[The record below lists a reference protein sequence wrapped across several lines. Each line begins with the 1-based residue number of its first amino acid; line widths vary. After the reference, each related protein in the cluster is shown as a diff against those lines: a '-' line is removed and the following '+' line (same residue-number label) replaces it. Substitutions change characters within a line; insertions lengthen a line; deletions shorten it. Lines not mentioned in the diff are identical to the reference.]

1 MNAKDL
7 ASIPLF
13 ASLPPDEIESLKSTL
28 KTVKV
33 QAGKVILNEG
43 HSDNKF
49 YILMEGQVEII
60 KSLGK
65 EEERILGV
73 RGTGTLLGEMSL
85 FSKDGRHT
93 ASVRSLTPLFLLRV
107 THSELDSLLHRQPR
121 LAYEMFRLFSRRL
134 EESENITILDL
145 KEKNQQLREAY
156 DELKAAHLQI
166 IEKEKLEKEL
176 EISGEIQQSILPDS
190 LPNVPGYDFG
200 ALMIPARQVGG
211 DFYTFLNIGKNKLGI
226 VVGDVSDKG
235 VPAALFMAL
244 SYSLIRAETARTN
257 SPVQALRKV
266 NYHLLQ
272 MNSSNMFVTLVYG
285 ILDISS
291 GDFHFARSAH
301 PTPFLMDG
309 KGKDVVVP
317 VNIGQPLGLFD
328 DPLIDEQ
335 HTNLPSGGTLLIYS
349 DGVNETRDMRGKEYG
364 TSKLSK
370 TIYAN
375 RKLPAQK
382 LCDQLWQSVQSHG
395 EGISQQDD
403 FTTVAVKR
411 LAG

>member
-1 MNAKDL
+1 MNPRDL

-13 ASLPPDEIESLKSTL
+13 ASLPPEEIDHLRATL
-28 KTVKV
+28 KTVNTP
-33 QAGKVILNEG
+33 AGKVVLQEG
-43 HSDNKF
+43 HSDDKF
-49 YILMEGQVEII
+49 YILMNGQVEII

-65 EEERILGV
+65 DEERVLGV
-73 RGTGTLLGEMSL
+73 RGAGTLLGEMSL
-85 FSKDGRHT
+85 FSRDGRHT
-93 ASVRSLTPLFLLRV
+93 ASVRAITPLSLLRV
-107 THSELDSLLHRQPR
+107 THAELDSLLHRQPR
-121 LAYEMFRLFSRRL
+121 LAYEMIRLFSRRL
-134 EESENITILDL
+134 EASENITILDL

-156 DELKAAHLQI
+156 DELKAAQLQI

-176 EISGEIQQSILPDS
+176 QISGEIQQSILPES
-190 LPNVPGYDFG
+190 LPIFPGYDLG

-211 DFYTFLNIGKNKLGI
+211 DFYTFLNIGRNKLGL

-285 ILDISS
+285 ILDLAT

-301 PTPFLMDG
+301 PSPFLMDG
-309 KGKDVVVP
+309 KGKEIP
-317 VNIGQPLGLFD
+317 VSYSVGQPLGLFD
-328 DPLIDEQ
+328 ELLIDEQ
-335 HTNLPSGGTLLIYS
+335 HTNLPPGGTLLIFS
-349 DGVNETRDMRGKEYG
+349 DGVNETHDLRGKEFG
-364 TSKLSK
+364 TASLGK
-370 TIYAN
+370 TIHAH
-375 RKLPAQK
+375 RRQSAQE
-382 LCDQLWQSVQSHG
+382 LCQQLWQSVQSHG
-395 EGISQQDD
+395 EGIPQQDD
-403 FTTVAVKR
+403 FTVVAVRR